1 MQINSRKRRT
11 RRTGCSWLAVMSV
24 PVGQELSL
32 NDLVTEDPMSSPGLT
47 SSNPQPGAQ
56 LGASPTSA
64 IGICPRGA
72 RASSNHSRCE
82 IVKHKKAVAN
92 PWGLS
97 SNL

>member
-47 SSNPQPGAQ
+47 SSNPNRAPN
-56 LGASPTSA
+56 SA
-64 IGICPRGA
+64 RARRPLSYLSTRA